1 MEVAVSRSSRRLI
14 VATLTALS
22 TGACVTPTVMVTGTT
37 PSKQM
42 LTTSSR
48 LVTTGDLER
57 FADLPLD
64 MALMR
69 LRPELLRFRGT
80 TPLVYINGR
89 PALEGELHSLS
100 AGVVGS
106 VQLLS
111 PGEATFEYGSL
122 YGTGAILD
130 VKLRRLR

>member
-22 TGACVTPTVMVTGTT
+22 TGACVAPTMTVTGTT
-37 PSKQM
+37 PSKQALTTTSRL
-42 LTTSSR
+42 LTTS
-48 LVTTGDLER
+48 DLDR

-64 MALMR
+64 MALTR
-69 LRPELLRFRGT
+69 LRPELLRYHGT
-80 TPLVYINGR
+80 NPLVYVNGR
-89 PALEGELHSLS
+89 PALEGELHLLT

-106 VQLLS
+106 VRLLT

-122 YGTGAILD
+122 YGGGAILD

>member
-1 MEVAVSRSSRRLI
+1 M
-14 VATLTALS
+14 
-22 TGACVTPTVMVTGTT
+22 
-37 PSKQM
+37 
-42 LTTSSR
+42 
-48 LVTTGDLER
+48 GDLER

-64 MALMR
+64 MALLR

-89 PALEGELHSLS
+89 PALEGELHSLT